1 MRVGADDAI
10 DALARR
16 AMRGTPVLDWGVH
29 QGMHVFGADTPAGCD
44 RLLWPHRDGLIWP
57 HGRLAGVVV
66 TV

>member
-29 QGMHVFGADTPAGCD
+29 QGMHVFRSRHPSW
-44 RLLWPHRDGLIWP
+44 L
-57 HGRLAGVVV
+57 
-66 TV
+66 